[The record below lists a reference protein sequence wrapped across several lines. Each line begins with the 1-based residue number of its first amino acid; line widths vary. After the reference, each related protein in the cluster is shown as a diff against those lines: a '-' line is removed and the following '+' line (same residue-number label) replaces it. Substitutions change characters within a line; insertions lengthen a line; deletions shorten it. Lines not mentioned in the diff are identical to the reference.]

1 MADRFKTS
9 DGCEIA
15 YTLHTG
21 AGTTAPRIALVHSLA
36 LDRSIWDDVVQSLAQ
51 DAQVLTFDCRGHG
64 RSTQMVMTYTPQL
77 FARDLAELMDHVQ
90 WPSAIVAGCSMGG
103 MVAQAFAIA
112 YPQRTTGLALI
123 DTTAWYG
130 ADAPKAWRERGATGK
145 AKGMAAL
152 VEFQTGRWFGDAFRA
167 HEKAAVERL
176 VKVFLANNVDCYVKT
191 CEMLGDGDLRAGLA
205 SIKIPTAVVV
215 GEEDFA
221 TPVAMAE
228 ALHKGIAG
236 STLTV
241 LPGGRHI
248 TPTEKP
254 QDIAARIREVIARS
268 KVA

>member
-15 YTLHTG
+15 YTLHAG
-21 AGTTAPRIALVHSLA
+21 AGADAPRVALVHSLA
-36 LDRSIWDDVVQSLAQ
+36 LDRSIWDDVVQALAQ
-51 DAQVLTFDCRGHG
+51 DTQALTFDCRGHG
-64 RSTQMVMTYTPQL
+64 RSAQTVMTYTPQL

-90 WPSAIVAGCSMGG
+90 WPSAVVGGCSMGG
-103 MVAQAFAIA
+103 MVAQAFAIGN
-112 YPQRTTGLALI
+112 PQRTTGLVLI

-130 ADAPKAWRERGATGK
+130 ADAPKTWRERGVTGK
-145 AKGMAAL
+145 EKGMAAL

-167 HEKAAVERL
+167 SHKATVDRL

-205 SIKIPTAVVV
+205 TVKMPTAVVV
-215 GEEDFA
+215 GEEDYA

-228 ALHKGIAG
+228 ALHQGIAG

-241 LPGGRHI
+241 IPGGRHI

-254 QDIAARIREVIARS
+254 QDIVTRIREVITRS
-268 KVA
+268 RAA

>member
-1 MADRFKTS
+1 MSDRFRTS
-9 DGCEIA
+9 DGCDIA
-15 YTLHTG
+15 YTLHDKAG
-21 AGTTAPRIALVHSLA
+21 AAAPRVALVHSLA
-36 LDRSIWDDVVQSLAQ
+36 LDRSIWDSVAGELAR
-51 DAQVLTFDCRGHG
+51 DKQVLTWDCRGHG
-64 RSTQMVMTYTPQL
+64 ASGQPVMTYTPQL

-90 WPSAIVAGCSMGG
+90 WPSAIVGGCSMGG
-103 MVAQAFAIA
+103 MVAQAFAIG
-112 YPQRTTGLALI
+112 YPQRTSGLVLI

-130 ADAPKAWRERGATGK
+130 ADAPKTWRERGATGK

-167 HEKAAVERL
+167 TQKVTVDRL

-205 SIKIPTAVVV
+205 SVKVPTAVVV
-215 GEEDFA
+215 GEEDYA

-228 ALHKGIAG
+228 ALHKAIAG

-254 QDIAARIREVIARS
+254 QDIAARIREVIAWS
-268 KVA
+268 QAA